1 MRVVFMGTPDYA
13 VPTLKKLI
21 ERHTV
26 VSVVSQPDKP
36 KGRGKKVAFTPV
48 KEVAVE
54 HNIPILQPL
63 KVRDSEVVEEIRKF
77 EPEVIVVV
85 AFGQILPKE
94 LLDMPKYGCI
104 NVHGSLLPKY
114 RGAAPIQWAVI
125 NGEKVT
131 GNTTQF
137 MAEGIDTGD
146 ILMKSENVIQSDD
159 TYESLY
165 YKMAETGADLLIKT
179 LDELEKGNLKG
190 EPQDNS
196 QATYAPQL
204 KKETGHIDW
213 NKNSED
219 IVNLI
224 RGLVPWPSPY
234 SDYKG
239 EILKIWKVQAWD
251 KNYFDKQA
259 GEIVEIIK
267 NTGFIVKCG
276 DKAVL
281 VTEIQ
286 AQNGKRMNVADYL
299 RGHSIEVGEILK

>member
-1 MRVVFMGTPDYA
+1 MGTPDYA

-26 VSVVSQPDKP
+26 AAVVSQPDKP

-54 HNIPILQPL
+54 HNIPVLQPL
-63 KVRDSEVVEEIRKF
+63 KVRNSEVVEEIRKF

-104 NVHGSLLPKY
+104 NLHGSLLPKY

-165 YKMAETGADLLIKT
+165 YKMAETGSDLLIKT
-179 LDELEKGNLKG
+179 LDELERGNLKG

-234 SDYKG
+234 SEYKG
-239 EILKIWKVQAWD
+239 ETLKIWKTQAWD
-251 KNYFDKQA
+251 KNYLDKQA

-276 DKAVL
+276 NKSVL